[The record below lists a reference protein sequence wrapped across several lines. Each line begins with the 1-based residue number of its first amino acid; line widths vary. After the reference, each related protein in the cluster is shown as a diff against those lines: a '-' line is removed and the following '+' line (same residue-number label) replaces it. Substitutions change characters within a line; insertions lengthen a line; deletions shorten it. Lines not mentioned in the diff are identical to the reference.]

1 MFDEIQFE
9 KINRLPKYL
18 FAEINDL
25 KMNLRRDGHDII
37 DFSMG
42 NPDAATPKPIIDKL
56 CETAR
61 KAKTHGYSASKGIY
75 KLRLAMSNWYKRK
88 YNVDLDPNTEVVATM
103 GSKEGYVHLVQAITN
118 PGDVAIVPDPTY
130 PIHSQAFVLAGGSVE
145 KMELIFNEETFE
157 VDEDRFFKDLI
168 TSLEN
173 NVPQAKFLVV
183 NFPHNPTTATVTP
196 EFYTKLVALAKE
208 KRFYI
213 ISDIAYADITFDG
226 YTTPSILEVEGA
238 KDVAVEAY
246 TLSKSYN
253 MAGWRVGFIVGNKKL
268 IGALQSIKSWL
279 DYGMYTPIQVAAT
292 VALDDHGY
300 IPDEQII
307 PRYKKRRDVMIK
319 AFTNAGWPLAK
330 PNASMFIW
338 GKIPEVAREMGSLE
352 FSKQLLLEADVA
364 VSPGIGFGIH
374 GDQYVRIALI
384 ENEKRIRQAAKNI
397 KKFLKKLEEDK
408 KPEEDKKND

>member
-1 MFDEIQFE
+1 MFNEIQFD

-25 KMNLRRDGHDII
+25 KMQMRRDGIDII

-42 NPDAATPKPIIDKL
+42 NPDAPTPQPIIDKL
-56 CETAR
+56 CETAQ
-61 KAKTHGYSASKGIY
+61 KPKTHGYSASKGIY

-88 YNVDLDPNTEVVATM
+88 YNADLDPDTEIVATM
-103 GSKEGYVHLVQAITN
+103 GSKEGYVHLVQAISN

-130 PIHSQAFVLAGGSVE
+130 PIHSQAFILAGANVE
-145 KMELIFNEETFE
+145 KMELTFNEETFE
-157 VDEDRFFKDLI
+157 VDEDKFLADVVEHLDNSIPK
-168 TSLEN
+168 
-173 NVPQAKFLVV
+173 AKFLVV

-196 EFYTKLVALAKE
+196 EFYKRLVALAKE

-226 YTTPSILEVEGA
+226 YKTPSIMEVEGA
-238 KDVAVEAY
+238 KDVAVESY

-279 DYGMYTPIQVAAT
+279 DYGMFTPIQVAAT
-292 VALDDHGY
+292 VALEEHHY
-300 IPDEQII
+300 IPDKEII
-307 PRYKKRRDVMIK
+307 PRYEKRRDVMLE
-319 AFTNAGWPLAK
+319 AFANAGWKMGK

-338 GKIPEVAREMGSLE
+338 GKIPEVARDMGSLE
-352 FSKQLLLEADVA
+352 FAKQLLLKAGVA
-364 VSPGIGFGIH
+364 VSPGIGFGKY
-374 GDQYVRIALI
+374 GDAYVRIALI

-397 KKFLKKLEEDK
+397 KKFLKELEEEK
-408 KPEEDKKND
+408 K

>member
-18 FAEINDL
+18 FAEINEL
-25 KMNLRRDGHDII
+25 KMTLRREGKDII

-42 NPDAATPKPIIDKL
+42 NPDASTPKPIIDKL
-56 CETAR
+56 CETA
-61 KAKTHGYSASKGIY
+61 KKPKTHGYSASKGIY

-88 YNVDLDPNTEVVATM
+88 YNVELDPDTEVVATM

-145 KMELIFNEETFE
+145 KMHLIFNEDTFE
-157 VDEDRFFKDLI
+157 VDEDRFFHDLLE
-168 TSLEN
+168 SLEN

-196 EFYTKLVALAKE
+196 DFYERLVALAKE

-226 YTTPSILEVEGA
+226 YKTPSIMSVEGA

-268 IGALQSIKSWL
+268 ISALQSIKSWL
-279 DYGMYTPIQVAAT
+279 DYGMFTPVQVAAT
-292 VALDDHGY
+292 VALDEHGY

-307 PRYKKRRDVMIK
+307 PRYEKRRDVMIE
-319 AFTNAGWPLAK
+319 AFTKAGWPLAK

-338 GKIPEVAREMGSLE
+338 GKIPEIAGDMGSLE
-352 FSKQLLLEADVA
+352 FAKQLLLEADVA
-364 VSPGIGFGIH
+364 VSPGLGFGIH

-397 KKFLKKLEEDK
+397 KRFLKKLEE
-408 KPEEDKKND
+408 EKKNG

>member
-25 KMNLRRDGHDII
+25 KMELRRKGEDII

-42 NPDAATPKPIIDKL
+42 NPDAPTPQPIIDKL
-56 CETAR
+56 CETAQ
-61 KAKTHGYSASKGIY
+61 KPKTHGYSASKGIY
-75 KLRLAMSNWYKRK
+75 KLRLAMTKWYKRK
-88 YNVDLDPNTEVVATM
+88 YDVELDPNTEVVATM
-103 GSKEGYVHLVQAITN
+103 GSKEGYVHLVQAIAN

-130 PIHSQAFVLAGGSVE
+130 PIHSQAFILAGANVE
-145 KMELIFNEETFE
+145 KMELTFNEETFE
-157 VDEDRFFKDLI
+157 VDEDKFLADVEDHLDNSIPR
-168 TSLEN
+168 T
-173 NVPQAKFLVV
+173 KFLVV
-183 NFPHNPTTATVTP
+183 NFPHNPSTATVTP
-196 EFYTKLVALAKE
+196 AFYKRLVALAKE

-226 YTTPSILEVEGA
+226 YKTPSIMEVEGA

-279 DYGMYTPIQVAAT
+279 DYGMFTPIQVAAT
-292 VALDDHGY
+292 VALDEHHY
-300 IPDEQII
+300 IPDEQVI
-307 PRYKKRRDVMIK
+307 PRYQKRRDVMLK
-319 AFTNAGWPLAK
+319 AFANAGWKMGK

-338 GKIPEVAREMGSLE
+338 GKIPESCRAMGSME
-352 FSKQLLLEADVA
+352 FAKRLLAEAGVA
-364 VSPGIGFGIH
+364 VSPGIGFGKY
-374 GDQYVRIALI
+374 GDDYVRIALI

-397 KKFLKKLEEDK
+397 KNFLKKVEAEK
-408 KPEEDKKND
+408 Q